1 VRVSEDGVR
10 YQFAVPPAVSRQ
22 LQTVLRASQGFPSGI
37 SGEFS
42 RMVYLSA
49 ITATTTGYGDIV
61 PITTRAR
68 ILTTSEAIMG
78 LILVGLFLNSISQ
91 RLSRADRG

>member
-1 VRVSEDGVR
+1 VR

-22 LQTVLRASQGFPSGI
+22 LQTVFRASQGFPSGI
-37 SGEFS
+37 SGEFA

-78 LILVGLFLNSISQ
+78 LIPIGLFLNSISQ
-91 RLSRADRG
+91 RPSRADRS